1 MSQRIL
7 VVEDDP
13 ALMIVISRS
22 LSGRGYEVET
32 AENGV
37 EALGRLSSE
46 AEFDLLLSDI
56 VMPEMDGLELAL
68 MATAQFP
75 KLKVVLMSGYASE
88 WRRTV
93 NLENVIHGVL
103 NKPFS
108 LDEMHQKIAEVLAAP
123 QRAA

>member
-1 MSQRIL
+1 MSKRIL

-13 ALMIVISRS
+13 ALMLVISKS
-22 LSGRGYEVET
+22 LAGKGYAVET

-37 EALGRLSSE
+37 AALSRLAGEAP
-46 AEFDLLLSDI
+46 FDLLLSDI
-56 VMPEMDGLELAL
+56 VMPEMDGLELTL

-75 KLKVVLMSGYASE
+75 ALKVILMSGYASE

-108 LDEMHQKIAEVLAAP
+108 LDEMHEKVKEVLGG
-123 QRAA
+123 

>member
-1 MSQRIL
+1 MNKRIL

-13 ALMIVISRS
+13 ALMMVVSRS
-22 LSGRGYEVET
+22 LAGRGFTVET

-37 EALGRLSSE
+37 AALSVMSTE
-46 AEFDLLLSDI
+46 PPFDLLLSDI
-56 VMPEMDGLELAL
+56 VMPEMDGLELTL

-75 KLKVVLMSGYASE
+75 SIKVILMSGYASE

-93 NLENVIHGVL
+93 NLENIIHGVI

-108 LDEMHQKIAEVLAAP
+108 LDELYQKVVDVMAG
-123 QRAA
+123 

>member
-1 MSQRIL
+1 MQKRIL

-13 ALMIVISRS
+13 ALVIVIERS
-22 LSGRGYEVET
+22 LKGKGYVVDT

-37 EALGRLSSE
+37 VALNRLASE
-46 AEFDLLLSDI
+46 PPFDLLLSDI
-56 VMPEMDGLELAL
+56 VMPEMDGLELTL

-75 KLKVVLMSGYASE
+75 NIKVILMSGYASE

-108 LDEMHQKIAEVLAAP
+108 LDEMHEKVSEVLGG
-123 QRAA
+123 

>member
-1 MSQRIL
+1 MSKRIL

-13 ALMIVISRS
+13 ALMMVISKS
-22 LSGRGYEVET
+22 LLGKGYTVET
-32 AENGV
+32 ADNGV
-37 EALGRLSSE
+37 NALSRMSTDSP
-46 AEFDLLLSDI
+46 FDLLLSDI
-56 VMPEMDGLELAL
+56 VMPEMDGLELTL

-75 KLKVVLMSGYASE
+75 QMKVILMSGYASE

-108 LDEMHQKIAEVLAAP
+108 HDEMHEKVKEVLGG
-123 QRAA
+123 

>member
-1 MSQRIL
+1 MSKRIL

-13 ALMIVISRS
+13 ALSMVVSKS
-22 LSGRGYEVET
+22 LTGRGFTVET

-37 EALGRLSSE
+37 AALGMLASE
-46 AEFDLLLSDI
+46 APFDLLLSDI
-56 VMPEMDGLELAL
+56 VMPEMDGLELTL

-75 KLKVVLMSGYASE
+75 ALKVILMSGYASE

-93 NLENVIHGVL
+93 NLENVIHGVI

-108 LDEMHQKIAEVLAAP
+108 LDELHQKVVEVIGT
-123 QRAA
+123 